1 MPDRPDWS
9 KTAWSPIALDL
20 ETTTNDPSVARTVQ
34 ASIAVLDPDTLEP
47 IQWPVD
53 TLVNPDAP
61 ITEGAI
67 ETHGITEEDI
77 EDAPLFH
84 EIGGTVQRLLNY
96 ASHVVAY
103 NGGFDLQI
111 LNRQLQING
120 RDGVEP
126 GDIHLVDPYR
136 VFKEHV
142 THSLEDA
149 VGFYLGDQ
157 FDDAHDARA
166 DVAGTVRVLQAQL
179 AGQAWP
185 WPADVQEAIKPPG
198 GGQPVDWAGK
208 VLQDE
213 EGRIVFGF
221 GKHEGKP
228 VREHLDYAR
237 WMLKQDFPPATE
249 AVVRD
254 IYETEKRKRKWEAG
268 VR

>member
-9 KTAWSPIALDL
+9 QTAWSPISLDL

-34 ASIAVLDPDTLEP
+34 ATIAILDPDTLQPVEH
-47 IQWPVD
+47 PVD

-61 ITEGAI
+61 IDEEAV
-67 ETHGITEEDI
+67 EVHGITEDDV

-84 EIGGTVQRLLNY
+84 EIGGTIQLLLDN

-103 NGGFDLQI
+103 NGGFDLEI
-111 LNRQLQING
+111 LNRQL
-120 RDGVEP
+120 RELDADGVGP
-126 GDIHLVDPYR
+126 GDVRLVDPYR
-136 VFKEHV
+136 VFREHL

-149 VGFYLGDQ
+149 VGFYLGEQ
-157 FDDAHDARA
+157 LDDAHEARA
-166 DVAGTVRVLQAQL
+166 DVHATVRVLQAQL

-185 WPADVQEAIKPPG
+185 WPADVQEAMKPPE

-221 GKHEGKP
+221 GKHEGEP
-228 VREHLDYAR
+228 VRAHLDYAR

-249 AVVRD
+249 EVVRE
-254 IYETEKRKRKWEAG
+254 IYETEKRKAKREADYL
-268 VR
+268 